1 MSIQVGQEVKAVAGL
16 EKGKVG
22 TVLEIGSG
30 CYEGSLKV
38 QYPYW
43 GDCWISAVN
52 GEEATW
58 TEQEEVQ
65 PVQEA
70 VAPVAAASE
79 KSQGELDDLRNRRIA
94 KAESY
99 IARIDAEAP
108 ALVGSPA
115 QIKWAESIRAPHL
128 ERVRKG
134 VHSHFIRTDEGR
146 LISIES
152 YFISGSEL
160 KHLRQLAED
169 HDNTS
174 ASWYIDNRRALTAMN
189 KL

>member
-52 GEEATW
+52 GEEASW
-58 TEQEEVQ
+58 TEQVEEVAQVQ

-70 VAPVAAASE
+70 AAPE
-79 KSQGELDDLRNRRIA
+79 KSQEEMDDLRNRRLA
-94 KAESY
+94 KAIAY
-99 IARIDAEAP
+99 IARIDAEVP

-115 QIKWAESIRAPHL
+115 QIKWAESIRTPHL

-134 VHSHFIRTDEGR
+134 VHSHFIYDEGR

-169 HDNTS
+169 HDNAS